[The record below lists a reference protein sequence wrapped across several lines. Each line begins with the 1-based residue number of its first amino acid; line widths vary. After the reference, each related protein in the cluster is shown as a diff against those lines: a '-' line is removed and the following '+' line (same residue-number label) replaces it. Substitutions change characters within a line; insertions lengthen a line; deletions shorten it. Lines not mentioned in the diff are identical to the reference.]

1 MQTSISNDFHG
12 NLGCLTTLE
21 PDGDLCSLKVQFWQL
36 ELVLKPLD

>member
-12 NLGCLTTLE
+12 NLGFLTTLE
-21 PDGDLCSLKVQFWQL
+21 TDGDVCSLEVKFWQL